1 MGFEINWKVLK
12 KPGNYRF
19 HAGVAILNIFGLKVL
34 VLISNMSFKCFMNA
48 PTSGFYGF
56 GNHMQRHPLFW
67 KIVALM
73 PEVTMSP
80 QHNGNKRY
88 QFKKKNQVGTH
99 LFKRIPKCSMAA
111 ISKV

>member
-1 MGFEINWKVLK
+1 
-12 KPGNYRF
+12 
-19 HAGVAILNIFGLKVL
+19 
-34 VLISNMSFKCFMNA
+34 MNA

-56 GNHMQRHPLFW
+56 GNHMQSHPLFW

-88 QFKKKNQVGTH
+88 QFFLKKSSWNTFIQKDSKMLNGSHFQGLRNNMRCPPKTDMNIVGLEATILTH
-99 LFKRIPKCSMAA
+99 
-111 ISKV
+111 V